1 MVHSTVRHSHHP
13 EALDTYVLFRGF
25 VHHHMPLLA
34 RLPTPQAPTTDLGSS
49 SSSSSTTEVRSHRSR
64 PLRLVD
70 TLGEALTIQGSND
83 DLFTSGSGTES
94 VVPLAHPSDDRST
107 TPRDPPEI
115 GDASWD
121 TPGRPPDGL

>member
-1 MVHSTVRHSHHP
+1 MVSSNI
-13 EALDTYVLFRGF
+13 ALALHALCIVGASIGVSLFC
-25 VHHHMPLLA
+25 LLTAAA
-34 RLPTPQAPTTDLGSS
+34 RPGLALGPCHYGAWAC
-49 SSSSSTTEVRSHRSR
+49 SSSSTTEVRSHRSR

-83 DLFTSGSGTES
+83 DLFTSGSDTES
-94 VVPLAHPSDDRST
+94 VVPLAHPRDDRST

-115 GDASWD
+115 ADASWD